1 MGDSMRCK
9 GEIGGARRGGSRG
22 WCWVGVDEGSS
33 WRGRGGVWVG
43 EGRVG
48 ETLRAEGGKGDSWR
62 SLVRRQILCVDEP
75 VGVGTTDGGLGWGWC
90 GTAACRGEE
99 AGACAAQM
107 GDDVVDDCLV
117 GDEA

>member
-1 MGDSMRCK
+1 M
-9 GEIGGARRGGSRG
+9 
-22 WCWVGVDEGSS
+22 
-33 WRGRGGVWVG
+33 G

-107 GDDVVDDCLV
+107 GDDVVDDGVV
-117 GDEA
+117 GDEAHDTQFARACRTGEGFYLEHPAKKLCPGESACASGR